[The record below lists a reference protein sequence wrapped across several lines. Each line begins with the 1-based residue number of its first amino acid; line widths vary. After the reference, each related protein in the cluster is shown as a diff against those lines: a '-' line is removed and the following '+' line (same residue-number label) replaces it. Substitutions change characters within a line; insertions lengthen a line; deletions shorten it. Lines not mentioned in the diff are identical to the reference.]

1 MIHKNILCSISTKGR
16 YFTTLPLA
24 IAAVINQTQL
34 PKRLV
39 IFDDNDDPQDMRK
52 ENIYANFFQIMDIKG
67 IEWEWLWAGKQGQHH
82 NHQRANQMPFEW
94 IWRVDDDTIPE
105 PTVLENLA
113 KHCAPGVG
121 AIGGTVCAPG
131 WKLEPATVT
140 GKMANIYNEPNI
152 QWFPIKQVQEVDHLH
167 CSFLYRAGVADYN
180 LGLSRVAHREET
192 LFTWELTQRGFKN
205 LVVPGAMTWH
215 LKSPSGGIRDL
226 NVAELFDHDE
236 KIFQN
241 IIGLKDQTIVVLN
254 NGMGDHIMFKSV
266 LKDIKNPTVF
276 SCYPEIIPGR
286 SIQEAK
292 DLFGDIEQ
300 WNIYRK
306 MDQWRWTQSVEQ
318 AFRKLYGV

>member
-1 MIHKNILCSISTKGR
+1 MIHSNILCSISTKGR

-24 IAAVINQTQL
+24 ISSVITQTQL

-52 ENIYANFFQIMDIKG
+52 ESIYANLFQIMDIKG

-105 PTVLENLA
+105 PTVLENLV

-121 AIGGTVCAPG
+121 AIGGTVCTPG
-131 WKLEPATVT
+131 WKLEPATAT

>member
-1 MIHKNILCSISTKGR
+1 MIHSNILCSISTKGR

-24 IAAVINQTQL
+24 ISSVITQTQL

-52 ENIYANFFQIMDIKG
+52 ENVYTNLFQIMDIKG

-121 AIGGTVCAPG
+121 AIGGTVCTPG

-306 MDQWRWTQSVEQ
+306 MDQWRWTQSVEL